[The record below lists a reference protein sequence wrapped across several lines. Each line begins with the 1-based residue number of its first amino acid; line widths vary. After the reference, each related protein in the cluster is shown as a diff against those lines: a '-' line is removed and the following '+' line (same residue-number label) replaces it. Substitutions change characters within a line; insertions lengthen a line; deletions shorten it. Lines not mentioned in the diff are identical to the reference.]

1 LNLKIF
7 RISELNDIDRKQVDE
22 FILHTLSNGEF
33 INTTNY
39 LAYHPQ
45 DRFIDDSIVIN
56 DVHTKKIKTVFMAAA
71 RPNDKE
77 TIISHPGTTFAGP
90 IFMINQSI
98 REIDVLLQHI
108 LSYYKNRYKTII
120 LKTQPTIYTTQPSEE
135 IAYLLLKHGFKAGFN
150 AISNVIDLAKR
161 STEADLMATY
171 NTSRRASVRSFQ
183 RKYKF
188 KIVKDKKVSEQ
199 IWTHLIKNLQY
210 KYNVSSTHSLSE
222 INELI
227 DKFPESIL
235 PYSIYLESKYAAFAL
250 IYRFKNIMHSQ
261 YLDVNYELVSR
272 RPNIY
277 LIHKILQLAV
287 NEKSKYF
294 SFGSST
300 EDNGNFINEGLMDFK
315 NSFGGGRI
323 LMPVFTKY
331 L

>member
-1 LNLKIF
+1 
-7 RISELNDIDRKQVDE
+7 
-22 FILHTLSNGEF
+22 
-33 INTTNY
+33 
-39 LAYHPQ
+39 
-45 DRFIDDSIVIN
+45 
-56 DVHTKKIKTVFMAAA
+56 
-71 RPNDKE
+71 
-77 TIISHPGTTFAGP
+77 
-90 IFMINQSI
+90 
-98 REIDVLLQHI
+98 
-108 LSYYKNRYKTII
+108 
-120 LKTQPTIYTTQPSEE
+120 
-135 IAYLLLKHGFKAGFN
+135 
-150 AISNVIDLAKR
+150 
-161 STEADLMATY
+161 MATY